1 MMRFY
6 YAPGACSLGI
16 HIILEE
22 IGAPYEANAID
33 LKSGEQLGKA
43 YRSVN
48 PKGKLPALVRE
59 DGSLLTEFQAIA
71 FWLAKSHPE
80 AGLIAAGL
88 EGEVRVLE
96 ALDFIVGSVH
106 MRGFT
111 LMLVPSKFVVTSGA
125 QEEVRVHG
133 REMAMKGLKQLSEML
148 GDGEWVLGDY
158 SIVDPAVFYLTQ
170 WAIVSG
176 LSMPRNL
183 KAFRQ
188 RMLSRGAVR
197 RAMERE
203 GLAA

>member
-16 HIILEE
+16 HVILEE
-22 IGAPYEANAID
+22 IGAPYEAVAID
-33 LKSGEQLGKA
+33 LKSGEQRGKTF
-43 YRSVN
+43 RSVN

-80 AGLIAAGL
+80 AGLIPSGL

-111 LMLVPSKFVVTSGA
+111 LMLVPAKFVVTSGA
-125 QEEVRVHG
+125 QDEVRAHG
-133 REMAMKGLKQLSEML
+133 REMAAKGLKQLSRNAWRRRVAAR
-148 GDGEWVLGDY
+148 GVQHRGPGGVLSDAMGKRIRAFHAWE
-158 SIVDPAVFYLTQ
+158 SEG
-170 WAIVSG
+170 VS
-176 LSMPRNL
+176 S
-183 KAFRQ
+183 ADVV
-188 RMLSRGAVR
+188 A
-197 RAMERE
+197 
-203 GLAA
+203 